1 MKVTSKQYAESL
13 YQAVQNKKDSK
24 VKIAVENFV
33 KVLINNNDISKAD
46 EIIKQF
52 VRIWNMEQGI
62 VEAEVV
68 SAKKLDKKI
77 VKLLHSYIVKLSGA
91 EKVLVKQRV
100 DKDILGGVVIKYK
113 DKVLDGSLRMRVG
126 ELRSKMVILNLKLVI
141 WSLNAKFLIS
151 NF

>member
-113 DKVLDGSLRMRVG
+113 DKVLDGSLRMRLG
-126 ELRSKMVILNLKLVI
+126 ELKSEMVK
-141 WSLNAKFLIS
+141 
-151 NF
+151 